1 MKKYIKKLSI
11 MTGFFLTGMSFVG
24 CQNTKSVPIVE
35 DDSHVIEEVLDNV
48 DEEEL
53 EGEYGL
59 GKVSQEAFR
68 FGEDYVGFLTYV
80 NDVNSYSDSFSIHY
94 MPLSSFSVLT
104 ASDGFYIV
112 KDYEEGRKYNTYY
125 DYLRDRA
132 VPDDLVLNE
141 VIPLSAYM
149 ESHSTLFSN
158 AVSDQYLHFTIF
170 DSQKILQEV
179 NSTIFDLATY
189 EQRKYLGVSRV
200 SSTEDNVCYIN
211 YVPLEDASV
220 VYNSNYCYLVDQY
233 QEGIS
238 PSIYQVDLLRGNR
251 VPNLSEY
258 QVLSFSDF
266 VLQYADHF
274 SSVVEFLNDS
284 EALVDTISSDS
295 FIDSYQSSIA
305 MQKVK

>member
-1 MKKYIKKLSI
+1 MKKHIKKLSI
-11 MTGFFLTGMSFVG
+11 MTGFFFTGMSFVG

-35 DDSHVIEEVLDNV
+35 DDSQVIEEVLENAC
-48 DEEEL
+48 EIEL

-59 GKVSQEAFR
+59 GDVSQEAFR
-68 FGEDYVGFLTYV
+68 FGEDYVGFLV
-80 NDVNSYSDSFSIHY
+80 HADAANSYSDSFSIHY

-104 ASDGFYIV
+104 ASDCFYIV

-158 AVSDQYLHFTIF
+158 AVSDKYLHFTIF

-179 NSTIFDLATY
+179 DSTIFDLATY
-189 EQRKYLGVSRV
+189 EQKKYLGVSRV

-211 YVPLEDASV
+211 YVPVEDASV

-238 PSIYQVDLLRGNR
+238 PSIYQVDLLRGDR

-258 QVLSFSDF
+258 QVLPFSDF
-266 VLQYADHF
+266 VSQHADDY
-274 SSVVEFLNDS
+274 SSLVDFLNNGD
-284 EALVDTISSDS
+284 ALVDTISGDG

>member
-80 NDVNSYSDSFSIHY
+80 NDVNSYSNSFSIHY
-94 MPLSSFSVLT
+94 MPLSSFSVLM

-112 KDYEEGRKYNTYY
+112 KDYEDGKDYNSYY
-125 DYLRDRA
+125 DYLRGCA
-132 VPDDLVLNE
+132 VPDDFVLNE

-149 ESHSTLFSN
+149 ESHSTLFAN

-251 VPNLSEY
+251 VPNLSDY